1 MTKNSGTVSVT
12 RIKELGKREATVLE
26 NGHSRILV
34 DDQGGMVP
42 EFSYRGENQSINA
55 HWVPWF
61 RGNAGKAF
69 DAAEHGGFWK
79 AGLLYII
86 AGNFPCLPNFGPDHT
101 VDGVALPAH
110 GWTANEPWRFL
121 SSGIDAETGA
131 AWALSILES
140 PDAKM
145 PLSFQK
151 IDAIL
156 PSQPVHYTAI
166 RVTNT
171 GDRDLEITAAWH
183 NTVGAPFLQA
193 GCRLSGA
200 ADRWTTPAPG
210 GEFDPT
216 TRLLLGKEFP
226 SLDKAPLV
234 KGGVVDLSVT
244 PGPLGYTD
252 FAAGAIPASARLG
265 WSALVNPALKLA
277 YVCFFTGQAAA
288 GPDDIILRFN
298 EYWMQYG
305 GRPFTPW
312 AAYEGGMD
320 QTYCLGT
327 ENAVSAYAYGLEYS
341 RKTKTLLGAPT
352 TVIIPAHGERVLR
365 YGTLF
370 APYESAL
377 DEGIRTIEA
386 TDSKLVCGG
395 AGGTW
400 SFTADPAFRAL
411 KKLAAG
417 IITD

>member
-1 MTKNSGTVSVT
+1 MKVT
-12 RIKELGKREATVLE
+12 RITELGKREATVLE
-26 NGHSRILV
+26 NEHSRILV

-42 EFSYRGENQSINA
+42 ELSYHGENHSINA
-55 HWVPWF
+55 HWIPWF
-61 RGNAGKAF
+61 RGNSGKAF
-69 DAAEHGGFWK
+69 NAAEHGGFWK
-79 AGLLYII
+79 GGLLYDL

-110 GWTANEPWRFL
+110 GWTSQEPWRFVN
-121 SSGIDAETGA
+121 SGVDKETGG
-131 AWALSILES
+131 AWALSTLES

-145 PLSFQK
+145 PLSFSK
-151 IDAIL
+151 IDAIF

-166 RVTNT
+166 RVTNK
-171 GDRDLEITAAWH
+171 GDRDLEIVAAWH

-200 ADRWTTPAPG
+200 ADRWITPAAG

-216 TRLLLGKEFP
+216 TRLALGKEFP
-226 SLDKAPLV
+226 SLDKAPLA
-234 KGGVVDLSVT
+234 KGGTVDLSLV

-265 WSALVNPALKLA
+265 WSAVVNPALKLA

-288 GPDDIILRFN
+288 GPEDIILRFN

-352 TVIIPAHGERVLR
+352 TVIIPAKSERILR

-370 APYESAL
+370 APYESTL
-377 DEGIRTIEA
+377 DEGIRTIESA
-386 TDSKLVCGG
+386 DSKLVCGG
-395 AGGTW
+395 VGGAW
-400 SFTADPAFRAL
+400 AFNADPAFKAL
-411 KKLAAG
+411 KKLEAKTAAVN
-417 IITD
+417 